1 MMRFYI
7 FIFLL
12 TSHWA
17 TAQRNLAPTN
27 QITISGQIKKT
38 VQYTWQELDSFP
50 KVQLKNRII
59 YNHKGEAK
67 DTLRNLRGVSLKKV
81 LEKVVYNYE
90 KPRELNEFYF
100 VFSASD
106 GYKVVF
112 SWNEIYNNP
121 SGDGFYFVTEMNQKP
136 IHDLSQR
143 ILLLAQDDEQTGRRY
158 IKSLEKIEVKRA
170 E

>member
-1 MMRFYI
+1 MRYLFL
-7 FIFLL
+7 IFL
-12 TSHWA
+12 SIA
-17 TAQRNLAPTN
+17 MNVSAQRKLTPTEDFS
-27 QITISGQIKKT
+27 ISGQVKKT
-38 VQYTWQELDSFP
+38 MQFSVQQLDSFP
-50 KVQLKNRII
+50 KTNLKDRII

-67 DTLRNLRGVSLKKV
+67 DTLTHLRGVALKTV
-81 LEKVVYNYE
+81 LEKVIYNYE

-100 VFSASD
+100 VFTASD

-121 SGDGFYFVTEMNQKP
+121 SGNGFYFVTEMNQKSLKELP
-136 IHDLSQR
+136 QR

-158 IKSLEKIEVKRA
+158 IKSLEKIEVRRA

>member
-1 MMRFYI
+1 MRFYTI
-7 FIFLL
+7 LL
-12 TSHWA
+12 LSITNLLW
-17 TAQRNLAPTN
+17 AQRKITPTN
-27 QITISGQIKKT
+27 EFVIEGQIKKT
-38 VQYTWQELDSFP
+38 VTVTAKQLDSFA
-50 KVQLKNRII
+50 KIQLKDRII

-67 DTLRNLRGVSLKKV
+67 DTLTHLRGVALKTV

-100 VFSASD
+100 VFKATD
-106 GYKVVF
+106 GYQVVF

-121 SGDGFYFVTEMNQKP
+121 SGDGFYFLTEINKKSILELP
-136 IHDLSQR
+136 QR
-143 ILLLAQDDEQTGRRY
+143 IVLLAQDDVQTGRRY